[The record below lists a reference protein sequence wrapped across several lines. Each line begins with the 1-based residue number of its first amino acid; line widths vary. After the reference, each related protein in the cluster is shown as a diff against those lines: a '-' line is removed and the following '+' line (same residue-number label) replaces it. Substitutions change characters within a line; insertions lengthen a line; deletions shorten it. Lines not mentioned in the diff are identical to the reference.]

1 MTTLS
6 ICQHLL
12 ITFFFQSIL
21 YFYTFVFDYNNCF
34 YFFISP
40 KTKLCP
46 FTVLTL
52 TQMEYQ
58 SSSQAGL
65 MERFVPLL
73 VVKHLT

>member
-21 YFYTFVFDYNNCF
+21 YFYTFVFDYNCF